1 MKTASPLLES
11 APLRADHFVQF
22 YESGE
27 QLVAEVASFAV
38 DALSAGGSAIV
49 IARPDRL
56 AAVHERLGASL
67 DDAARGRIFMSSAQE
82 LLDSFMDRDLPDP
95 VRFHRS
101 VGTIVETAVRAGRPV
116 HAFGEM
122 VALLCAQD
130 RYAGALRL
138 EALWNELIEQYRF
151 SLYCGYPHDAFPSA
165 EQSEMFRH
173 VCALHRRILPA
184 ASLRS
189 DENELHLTLALSQ
202 QRSRALSDEIRRR
215 EAAEQQRNGVLM
227 HTPLPIALLSG
238 SAHRVVL
245 ANHRF
250 SALCGRTDI
259 VGQPLTEVLP
269 GGDTPAI
276 MRALE
281 AARVHGRSTT
291 IGEHRDRPRPD
302 GADSAEN
309 ARVYRLHF
317 NPQPLTDGLGVIV
330 SAVEVTEH
338 VAAREKLVAAN
349 TERDRL
355 LGELRDANQAKDQ
368 FLAVLGHELR
378 NPLTPISLAL
388 ELIRNHDGHA
398 TPNEIAIIQRQL
410 DHMVRLIDD
419 LLDVSRITRGKI
431 TLKKEAVRLADIVD
445 RAVEVASPLLEQRR
459 HRLHVDTDPDAR
471 CNGDPMRLSQ
481 AVANLLTN
489 AAKYTTPGG
498 DITVRATRGADG
510 TALVEVC
517 DNGVGIPPDRLD
529 SIFEPFYRID
539 GEAKQPHGGLGI
551 GLALVRSLVNLHG
564 GTVRADSSGPGCGST
579 FTIALPEYRPKPV
592 TGSAPPTPP
601 SIGVMPPGTGRRV
614 MLVDDNEDAASTL
627 AQWLRDA
634 GHDVAVVHDPV
645 TALAAYR
652 AYRPDVAILDIGLP
666 VMDGYELLRR
676 LKAINEVTPCTFL
689 ALTGYGR
696 SADRERCLATGFLQ
710 HFVKP
715 VDPAA
720 LHLAMSRLMPGSDG
734 HEHDGRDG
742 AGAEAGR

>member
-1 MKTASPLLES
+1 MRT
-11 APLRADHFVQF
+11 DHFVQF

-27 QLVAEVASFAV
+27 QLVSEVASFAA
-38 DALSAGGSAIV
+38 DALRDGGSAIV

-56 AAVHERLGASL
+56 AAVHERLDTLGAAIGGAVR
-67 DDAARGRIFMSSAQE
+67 DRIFMSGAQA
-82 LLDSFMDRDLPDP
+82 LLDSFMDGDLPNP
-95 VRFHRS
+95 TRFRRS
-101 VGTIVETAVRAGRPV
+101 IGMIVEAAVRAGRPV

-122 VALLCAQD
+122 VALLCAQN

-138 EALWNELIEQYRF
+138 EALWNELIERYRF

-184 ASLRS
+184 ASLRN
-189 DENELHLTLALSQ
+189 DTNELHLTLALSQ

-215 EAAEQQRNGVLM
+215 EDAEQQRNGVLM
-227 HTPLPIALLSG
+227 HAPLPIALLSG
-238 SAHRVVL
+238 PAHRIVL

-259 VGQPLTEVLP
+259 VDQPLTSVLP

-276 MRALE
+276 VRALE
-281 AARVHGRSTT
+281 AARAEGRSTT
-291 IGEHRDRPRPD
+291 IGEHRDRPEPED
-302 GADSAEN
+302 G

-317 NPQPLTDGLGVIV
+317 NPQPLADGLGVIV

-388 ELIRNHDGHA
+388 ELIRNRDGHA

-419 LLDVSRITRGKI
+419 LLDVSRITRGEI

-445 RAVEVASPLLEQRR
+445 RAVEIASPLLEPRR
-459 HRLHVDTDPDAR
+459 HRLHVDTDPDA
-471 CNGDPMRLSQ
+471 CCHGDPVRLSQ

-489 AAKYTTPGG
+489 AAKYTLTGG
-498 DITVRATRGADG
+498 DITVRAAHGSDG
-510 TALVEVC
+510 TATIEVC
-517 DNGVGIPPDRLD
+517 DNGAGIPPDRLD
-529 SIFEPFYRID
+529 SIFEPFYRLG
-539 GEAKQPHGGLGI
+539 GETKQAHGGLGI
-551 GLALVRSLVNLHG
+551 GLALVRSLVTLHG
-564 GTVRADSSGPGCGST
+564 GTVRADSAGPGCGST
-579 FTIALPEYRPKPV
+579 FTITLPESRPKAV
-592 TGSAPPTPP
+592 AVAVVAPQP
-601 SIGVMPPGTGRRV
+601 PPGIRDMAPGSIGRRV
-614 MLVDDNEDAASTL
+614 MLVDDHEDAASTL
-627 AQWLRDA
+627 AQWLREA
-634 GHDVAVVHDPV
+634 GHEVAVVHDPV
-645 TALAAYR
+645 SALAAYR

-676 LKAINEVTPCTFL
+676 LKAINEVTPCIFL

-696 SADRERCLATGFLQ
+696 NADRERCLATGFLQ

-720 LHLAMSRLMPGSDG
+720 LHLAMSWPGTTGDA
-734 HEHDGRDG
+734 HDG

>member
-1 MKTASPLLES
+1 M
-11 APLRADHFVQF
+11 RADHFVQF
-22 YESGE
+22 YESDE
-27 QLVAEVASFAV
+27 QLVSEVASFAA
-38 DALSAGGSAIV
+38 DALRDGGSAIV
-49 IARPDRL
+49 IARADRL
-56 AAVHERLGASL
+56 AAVHERLDGLGAAIGA
-67 DDAARGRIFMSSAQE
+67 AARDRIFMSSAQA
-82 LLDSFMDRDLPDP
+82 LLDSFMDGDLPDP
-95 VRFHRS
+95 ARFRRS
-101 VGTIVETAVRAGRPV
+101 IGPIVEAAVRAGRPV

-122 VALLCAQD
+122 VSLLCAQD

-138 EALWNELIEQYRF
+138 EALWDELIARYRF
-151 SLYCGYPHDAFPSA
+151 SLYCGYSHDAFPSA

-173 VCALHRRILPA
+173 VCSLHRRILPA
-184 ASLRS
+184 ASLRN

-215 EAAEQQRNGVLM
+215 EDAEQQRNGVLM
-227 HTPLPIALLSG
+227 HAPLPIALLSG
-238 SAHRVVL
+238 PEHRIVL

-259 VGQPLTEVLP
+259 VDQPLTSVLP

-276 MRALE
+276 VQALE
-281 AARVHGRSTT
+281 TAREQGCSTT
-291 IGEHRDRPRPD
+291 IGEHHDRPEPD
-302 GADSAEN
+302 GG

-317 NPQPLTDGLGVIV
+317 NPQPLAEGLGVIV

-349 TERDRL
+349 AERDRL

-388 ELIRNHDGHA
+388 ELIRNRDGQA

-431 TLKKEAVRLADIVD
+431 TLKKESLRLADIVD

-459 HRLHVDTDPDAR
+459 HRLHVDADPDAR
-471 CNGDPMRLSQ
+471 CHGDPVRLSQ
-481 AVANLLTN
+481 VVANLLTN
-489 AAKYTTPGG
+489 AAKYTMPGG
-498 DITVRATRGADG
+498 DITVRATHGADG
-510 TALVEVC
+510 AAIIEVC
-517 DNGVGIPPDRLD
+517 DNGAGIPPDRLD
-529 SIFEPFYRID
+529 SIFEPFYRLD
-539 GEAKQPHGGLGI
+539 GETKQAHGGLGI

-564 GTVRADSSGPGCGST
+564 GTVRADSAGPGCGST
-579 FTIALPEYRPKPV
+579 FTIALPEYRPKAVAVV
-592 TGSAPPTPP
+592 TPQP
-601 SIGVMPPGTGRRV
+601 PPGIRELAPGSTGRRV

-634 GHDVAVVHDPV
+634 GHEVAVVHDPV

-676 LKAINEVTPCTFL
+676 LKAINEVTTCMFL

-720 LHLAMSRLMPGSDG
+720 LHLAMTLPRPGGDA
-734 HEHDGRDG
+734 HDGT
-742 AGAEAGR
+742 GAEAGR

>member
-1 MKTASPLLES
+1 M
-11 APLRADHFVQF
+11 RADHFVQF
-22 YESGE
+22 YESDA
-27 QLVAEVASFAV
+27 QLVSEVAEFAAE
-38 DALSAGGSAIV
+38 ALRVGGSAIV
-49 IARPDRL
+49 IARPDCL
-56 AAVHERLGASL
+56 AAVHERLRTLDASIG
-67 DDAARGRIFMSSAQE
+67 DATRERIFMSSAQT
-82 LLDSFMDRDLPDP
+82 LLDSFMDGNLPDP
-95 VRFHRS
+95 ARFRRS
-101 VGTIVETAVRAGRPV
+101 IGTIVEAAVRAGRPV

-122 VALLCAQD
+122 VALLCAQQ

-138 EALWNELIEQYRF
+138 EALWNELVEQHRF
-151 SLYCGYPHDAFPSA
+151 SLYCGYPVDVFPSS
-165 EQSEMFRH
+165 EQSETFRH

-184 ASLRS
+184 ASLRH

-215 EAAEQQRNGVLM
+215 EDAEQQRNGVLM
-227 HTPLPIALLSG
+227 HAPLPIALLSG
-238 SAHRVVL
+238 AAHRIVL

-259 VGQPLTEVLP
+259 VDQPLTAVLP

-276 MRALE
+276 VRALE
-281 AARVHGRSTT
+281 TARAQGRSTT
-291 IGEHRDRPRPD
+291 IAEHRDRPEPD
-302 GADSAEN
+302 G

-317 NPQPLTDGLGVIV
+317 NPQPLADGLGVIV

-349 TERDRL
+349 AERDRL

-388 ELIRNHDGHA
+388 ELIRNRDGHA

-431 TLKKEAVRLADIVD
+431 TLKKEVVQLADIVD
-445 RAVEVASPLLEQRR
+445 HAVEVASPLLEQRR
-459 HRLHVDTDPDAR
+459 HRLHVDADPDAR
-471 CNGDPMRLSQ
+471 CHGDPVRLSQ
-481 AVANLLTN
+481 VIANLLTN
-489 AAKYTTPGG
+489 AAKYTLPGG
-498 DITVRATRGADG
+498 DITVRAAHGSDG

-517 DNGVGIPPDRLD
+517 DNGAGIPRDRLD
-529 SIFEPFYRID
+529 SIFEPFYRLD
-539 GEAKQPHGGLGI
+539 GDAKQAHGGLGI
-551 GLALVRSLVNLHG
+551 GLALVRSLVTLHG
-564 GTVRADSSGPGCGST
+564 GTVRADSAGPGCGST
-579 FTIALPEYRPKPV
+579 FTISLPEYRPKALAIA
-592 TGSAPPTPP
+592 APQPP
-601 SIGVMPPGTGRRV
+601 LGIREMAPGRTGRRV

-627 AQWLRDA
+627 AQWLREA
-634 GHDVAVVHDPV
+634 GHEVAVVHDPV

-676 LKAINEVTPCTFL
+676 LKAINEVTPCIFL

-696 SADRERCLATGFLQ
+696 NADRERCLATGFLQ

-720 LHLAMSRLMPGSDG
+720 LHLAMSPPGTNGDA
-734 HEHDGRDG
+734 HDG
-742 AGAEAGR
+742 AEPEAGR

>member
-1 MKTASPLLES
+1 MRT
-11 APLRADHFVQF
+11 DHFVQF
-22 YESGE
+22 YDSDE
-27 QLVAEVASFAV
+27 QLVSEVASFSA
-38 DALSAGGSAIV
+38 DALRDGGSAIV
-49 IARPDRL
+49 IARPERL
-56 AAVHERLGASL
+56 AAVYARLGTLERASGS
-67 DDAARGRIFMSSAQE
+67 AARDRVFMSSAQA
-82 LLDSFMDRDLPDP
+82 LLDSFMDGDLPDP
-95 VRFHRS
+95 ARFRRS
-101 VGTIVETAVRAGRPV
+101 IGTIVEAAVRAGRPV

-122 VALLCAQD
+122 VALLCAQH

-138 EALWNELIEQYRF
+138 EALWNELIERYRF

-173 VCALHRRILPA
+173 VCALHRRIRPS

-189 DENELHLTLALSQ
+189 DENQLHLTLALSQ
-202 QRSRALSDEIRRR
+202 QRARALTDEIRRR
-215 EAAEQQRNGVLM
+215 EDAEQQRNGVLM
-227 HTPLPIALLSG
+227 HAPLPIALLSG
-238 SAHRVVL
+238 AAHRIVL

-259 VGQPLTEVLP
+259 VGRPLTSVLP
-269 GGDTPAI
+269 GGDTAAI
-276 MRALE
+276 ARALE
-281 AARVHGRSTT
+281 AARVQGRSTT
-291 IGEHRDRPRPD
+291 IGEHHDRPDTDDTDAD
-302 GADSAEN
+302 G

-317 NPQPLTDGLGVIV
+317 NPQPLADGLGVIV

-349 TERDRL
+349 AERDRL

-388 ELIRNHDGHA
+388 ELIRNRDGQA

-459 HRLHVDTDPDAR
+459 HRLHVDTDPEAR
-471 CNGDPMRLSQ
+471 CHGDPVRLSQ
-481 AVANLLTN
+481 VVANLLTN
-489 AAKYTTPGG
+489 AAKYTLPGG
-498 DITVRATRGADG
+498 DIAVHAQRGADG
-510 TALVEVC
+510 STLIEVH
-517 DNGVGIPPDRLD
+517 DNGAGIPPDRLQ

-539 GEAKQPHGGLGI
+539 GDNKQAHGGLGI

-564 GTVRADSSGPGCGST
+564 GTVRADSAGPGRGST
-579 FTIALPEYRPKPV
+579 FTIVLPEFRPRVGAAAAPQAEPGIRV
-592 TGSAPPTPP
+592 AAPGS
-601 SIGVMPPGTGRRV
+601 GRRV

-666 VMDGYELLRR
+666 VMDGYELLLR
-676 LKAINEVTPCTFL
+676 LKAINEVPPCIFL

-696 SADRERCLATGFLQ
+696 HSDRERCLATGFAE

-720 LHLAMSRLMPGSDG
+720 LHLAMSRTGAQGGTPN
-734 HEHDGRDG
+734 HDGPQ
-742 AGAEAGR
+742 AGR